1 MALWDVVC
9 VFGEMRWRV
18 IKIGERQRE
27 AERRRG
33 RLGAR
38 DDRGR
43 ERDRETGRR
52 ERERKGDTVSL
63 TERQGLKESGW
74 RRGSETQTQAGTQ
87 DRPAVTDPDTE
98 QN

>member
-38 DDRGR
+38 DDRGK
-43 ERDRETGRR
+43 EIGKQAG
-52 ERERKGDTVSL
+52 ERERKGDMASL
-63 TERQGLKESGW
+63 TERQGQKESGW

-87 DRPAVTDPDTE
+87 DRPVVTDPDTE
-98 QN
+98 QK

>member
-52 ERERKGDTVSL
+52 EREEGRHGESDRETGTEGEWVEKGI
-63 TERQGLKESGW
+63 
-74 RRGSETQTQAGTQ
+74 
-87 DRPAVTDPDTE
+87 
-98 QN
+98 

>member
-18 IKIGERQRE
+18 IKIGERREKQRE
-27 AERRRG
+27 GEGDWGPEMTEGEKEIGKQAG
-33 RLGAR
+33 
-38 DDRGR
+38 
-43 ERDRETGRR
+43 